1 MGPALQGIFV
11 GQGPC
16 ALPGVRGKTGR
27 RGEGTPPYGVRGK
40 ECLRYRRA
48 DRGVR
53 PYGWFARSLWGGRPR
68 GSPLR
73 TGTRNACVDRGRGR
87 TPPLRSARQGVPWA
101 GRCRHRPLRRC
112 GREMPAWNPPVSFAD
127 SPLEE
132 RGARG
137 RGLRI
142 ATTSVR
148 TGLAMTHHK
157 ECSVRRDTW
166 VPPYKRK
173 YFIYSCARQIK
184 NTDHFRRNKT

>member
-73 TGTRNACVDRGRGR
+73 TGTRSACVIGGRGRTPPLRVRGKECLRGSRADRGVRPYGWFARSLWGGRPRGSPLRTGTRSACVIGGRGR
-87 TPPLRSARQGVPWA
+87 TPPLRSAWQGV
-101 GRCRHRPLRRC
+101 
-112 GREMPAWNPPVSFAD
+112 PAWNPPVSFAD
-127 SPLEE
+127 SPL
-132 RGARG
+132 
-137 RGLRI
+137 
-142 ATTSVR
+142 
-148 TGLAMTHHK
+148 
-157 ECSVRRDTW
+157 
-166 VPPYKRK
+166 
-173 YFIYSCARQIK
+173 
-184 NTDHFRRNKT
+184 